1 MSFARSFTRLVS
13 DSRLLTLTLALS
25 GAACSAATGSSRND
39 AALAGYA
46 ARDGMF
52 RSFTRDPVLHAAATR
67 AIERIENAIGQPRLE
82 LVDMER
88 AGSCTSLAPGCGFEL
103 SFAPVV
109 YCFGDPE
116 PAMACTALGPRG
128 VTLGVE
134 LQASLQGEELEN
146 RLIHEFFHVITFDRA
161 QHSED
166 GLFMEYSV
174 GDERIT
180 ASTLEAVCAHFPC
193 TTFVVEE
200 GAPNRTGA
208 IAGR

>member
-1 MSFARSFTRLVS
+1 MSIARAFIRIVS
-13 DSRLLTLTLALS
+13 DSRALAVTLAL
-25 GAACSAATGSSRND
+25 AAASCSAANGTSRPEL
-39 AALAGYA
+39 ALPGHSGW
-46 ARDGMF
+46 DGTF
-52 RSFTRDPVLHAAATR
+52 RTFTRDPVLHAAAAR
-67 AIERIENAIGQPRLE
+67 AIARIEDAIGQARIE
-82 LVDMER
+82 LIDIDR
-88 AGSCTSLAPGCGFEL
+88 AAACAPLAGECGFEL

-161 QHSED
+161 RHSDD

-193 TTFVVEE
+193 TTFIVEE
-200 GAPNRTGA
+200 GAPAGDGA
-208 IAGR
+208 VAGR